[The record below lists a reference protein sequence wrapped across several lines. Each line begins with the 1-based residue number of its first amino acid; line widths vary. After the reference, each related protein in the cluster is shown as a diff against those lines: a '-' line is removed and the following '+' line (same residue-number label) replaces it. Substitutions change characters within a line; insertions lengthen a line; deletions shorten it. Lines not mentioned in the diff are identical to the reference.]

1 MGSYVSRLVARLV
14 SQDRAVDNARAAA
27 VELCRQRVERR
38 EVELYLEKRSVRVS
52 RTA

>member
-1 MGSYVSRLVARLV
+1 VTRLV
-14 SQDRAVDNARAAA
+14 SQDRSIDNARAAA

-38 EVELYLEKRSVRVS
+38 EVEIYLEERSDNVS

>member
-1 MGSYVSRLVARLV
+1 MDSYVRRLIARLV

-38 EVELYLEKRSVRVS
+38 EVELYLEKRSVSVS
-52 RTA
+52 RSA

>member
-1 MGSYVSRLVARLV
+1 MSSFVSRLVTRLV

-38 EVELYLEKRSVRVS
+38 EVEIYLDERSVRVS